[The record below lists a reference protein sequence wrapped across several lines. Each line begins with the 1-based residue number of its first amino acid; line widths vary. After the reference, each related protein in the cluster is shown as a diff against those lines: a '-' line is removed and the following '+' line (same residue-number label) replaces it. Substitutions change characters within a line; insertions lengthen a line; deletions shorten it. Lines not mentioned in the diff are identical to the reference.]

1 MRCTQRDKGQVQDRG
16 QDQGQ
21 DQDLDQDL
29 DLDQDQDQ
37 DQDHKVLK
45 QGWESMEAP
54 LASHTHL
61 HLLTIR
67 RDTHNGCRLT
77 CEKVVYKLF
86 GFAFYRSST
95 YYTET

>member
-1 MRCTQRDKGQVQDRG
+1 MRCTQRDKGQGRG
-16 QDQGQ
+16 QDQDQDQ
-21 DQDLDQDL
+21 DQDL
-29 DLDQDQDQ
+29 DQDQ

-67 RDTHNGCRLT
+67 RDTHNGCRLM

>member
-1 MRCTQRDKGQVQDRG
+1 MRCTQRDKGQDQVQDRG
-16 QDQGQ
+16 QDQ
-21 DQDLDQDL
+21 DQ

-67 RDTHNGCRLT
+67 RDTHNECRLM

>member
-1 MRCTQRDKGQVQDRG
+1 MRCTQRDKGQGQVQDRG
-16 QDQGQ
+16 QDQDQDQ
-21 DQDLDQDL
+21 DQDL
-29 DLDQDQDQ
+29 DQDQ

-67 RDTHNGCRLT
+67 RDTHNGCRLM